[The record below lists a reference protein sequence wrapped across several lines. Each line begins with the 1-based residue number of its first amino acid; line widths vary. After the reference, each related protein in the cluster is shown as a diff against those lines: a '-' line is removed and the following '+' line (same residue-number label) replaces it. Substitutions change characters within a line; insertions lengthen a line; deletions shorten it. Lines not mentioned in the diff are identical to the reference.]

1 MVGSVTSTTVTFWLQ
16 LSLLPASSSAYHLIT
31 VSPSGKLLVTVLPDK
46 VKAALVSRR
55 TAVNDL
61 TGLSQLSETLGAAT
75 VTSAVQSALAFAET
89 GSPHVIVGL
98 TLSTTVTV

>member
-31 VSPSGKLLVTVLPDK
+31 VSPSGKLPVTLLSFK

-55 TAVNDL
+55 TAVNA
-61 TGLSQLSETLGAAT
+61 TELSQLSETLGAAT